1 MYRELFDISPDAM
14 IAVDSTSRIVRVNTQ
29 AERLFGYSEAQLL
42 GSGIDILIPARAR
55 NKHQAHVA
63 HYIASPRV
71 RSMGTGQELV
81 GVRHDGS
88 EFPVEIALSPIST
101 PEGRVVV
108 AAIRDISETQ
118 RARQALAR
126 ARYDRVMAQIGQLFL
141 TSPNLDDA
149 IARIPALLVE
159 ALGVEAAA
167 IVFKLPL
174 RERLQVR
181 ASSGL
186 DTETLSLL
194 IDLLS
199 THRLDGA
206 ATTDQTN
213 GSQYGDMLREAG
225 FASSAVIPLPGPNA
239 PASALLALSRELRHF
254 DHDALHFL
262 HTIAITLAATLQRI
276 RTEEQ
281 LSHAQ
286 RLEAVG
292 QLTGGI
298 AHDFNNLL
306 TVVSA
311 NLQILEDDLADRPEQ
326 LETIAIALRA
336 VDRGAE
342 LTRKLL
348 AFARRQQLSPRACDP
363 KDLLE
368 DVGSLLRRAL
378 GETVDL
384 HIACPADMPRVF
396 VDPGQLDA
404 ALLNLAINARD
415 AMPRGG
421 RLHIS
426 VRIEIETV
434 DVTADAKP
442 GQYVVVAVRD
452 TGFGMT
458 PDVLA
463 RALEPFFTTKGQGKG
478 SGLGLS
484 MVYGFVTQSG
494 GHLNIESRLGYGTNV
509 ELYLPVIAAEAEALD
524 KRATAAANARGHET
538 ILVVED
544 DADVRRAA
552 LAILHSLGYTTLPC
566 VDADEALGT
575 IPLHPEIALV
585 FSDVMLGSGMSGV
598 ELAEEIRVH
607 WPTLPILLT
616 SGDERSLQ
624 SSEAFDLLRKPYRRE
639 ELSVAIRRKL
649 DPRLRQPSPRPPWP
663 RSG

>member
-14 IAVDSTSRIVRVNTQ
+14 IAVDGNSRIVRANAQ
-29 AERLFGYSEAQLL
+29 AERLFGYTETQLL

-55 NKHQAHVA
+55 DKHQGHVA
-63 HYIASPRV
+63 HYAANPRV
-71 RSMGTGQELV
+71 RTMGTGQELV
-81 GVRHDGS
+81 GLRSDGS
-88 EFPVEIALSPIST
+88 EFPVEIALSPMNT
-101 PEGRVVV
+101 ADGRIVV

-126 ARYDRVMAQIGQLFL
+126 ARYDKVMAQIGQLFL

-149 IARIPALLVE
+149 IARIPALVVE

-181 ASSGL
+181 TSHGL
-186 DTETLSLL
+186 DANTLVAV
-194 IDLLS
+194 IDLLDPKL
-199 THRLDGA
+199 LDGWAEADRTNTA
-206 ATTDQTN
+206 ARD
-213 GSQYGDMLREAG
+213 DVLRKAG
-225 FASSAVIPLPGPNA
+225 FASTALIPLPDANA
-239 PASALLALSRELRHF
+239 PASALLALSRESRHF

-262 HTIAITLAATLQRI
+262 QTIATTLAATLQRI

-311 NLQILEDDLADRPEQ
+311 NLQILEDDLAGQPEH

-363 KDLLE
+363 KELLE
-368 DVGSLLRRAL
+368 DVGGLLRRAL
-378 GETVDL
+378 GEAIDL
-384 HIACPADMPRVF
+384 HIVCPADMPRVF

-404 ALLNLAINARD
+404 ALVNLAINARD

-421 RLHIS
+421 RLHIGAR
-426 VRIEIETV
+426 VGVIERGDATG
-434 DVTADAKP
+434 DAKP

-463 RALEPFFTTKGQGKG
+463 RALEPFFTTKGHGKG

-524 KRATAAANARGHET
+524 KRAAAPANARGHET

-544 DADVRRAA
+544 DADVRRAV
-552 LAILHSLGYTTLPC
+552 LVILRSLGYTTLPC
-566 VDADEALGT
+566 VDADEALRKL
-575 IPLHPEIALV
+575 PLHPEVALV
-585 FSDVMLGSGMSGV
+585 FSDVMLGRGMNGV
-598 ELAEEIRVH
+598 ELAEEIRIRR
-607 WPTLPILLT
+607 PALPILLT
-616 SGDERSLQ
+616 SGDERSAQ
-624 SSEAFDLLRKPYRRE
+624 SSAAFDLLRKPYRRE
-639 ELSVAIRRKL
+639 ELSAAIRRKL
-649 DPRLRQPSPRPPWP
+649 DPS
-663 RSG
+663 

>member
-14 IAVDSTSRIVRVNTQ
+14 IAVDGNSRIVRANAQ
-29 AERLFGYSEAQLL
+29 AERLFGYAEAQLL
-42 GSGIDILIPARAR
+42 GSGIDMLIPARAR
-55 NKHQAHVA
+55 DKHQAHVA
-63 HYIASPRV
+63 HYAANPRV
-71 RSMGTGQELV
+71 RTMGTGQELV
-81 GVRHDGS
+81 GLRRDGS
-88 EFPVEIALSPIST
+88 EFPIEIALSPIST
-101 PEGRVVV
+101 SGGRIVV

-126 ARYDRVMAQIGQLFL
+126 ARYDKVMAQVGQLFL

-149 IARIPALLVE
+149 IARIPMLVVG

-167 IVFKLPL
+167 IVFRLPL

-181 ASSGL
+181 TSHGL
-186 DTETLSLL
+186 DADALASVVNLL
-194 IDLLS
+194 DPNL
-199 THRLDGA
+199 LDGRTGA
-206 ATTDQTN
+206 EPTN
-213 GSQYGDMLREAG
+213 AIARDDVLLEAG
-225 FASSAVIPLPGPNA
+225 FASSAVVRLPDSNA
-239 PASALLALSRELRHF
+239 PASALLALSREPRHF

-262 HTIAITLAATLQRI
+262 HTIATTLAATLQRI
-276 RTEEQ
+276 RAEEQ

-311 NLQILEDDLADRPEQ
+311 NLQILEDDLAGQPEY

-363 KDLLE
+363 SVLLE
-368 DVGSLLRRAL
+368 DVGGLLRRAL
-378 GETVDL
+378 GEAVDL
-384 HIACPADMPRVF
+384 HIVCAANMPRVF

-404 ALLNLAINARD
+404 ALVNLAINARD

-426 VRIEIETV
+426 ARVGAIEPGAAGE
-434 DVTADAKP
+434 AKP
-442 GQYVVVAVRD
+442 GEYIVVAVRD

-463 RALEPFFTTKGQGKG
+463 RALEPFFTTKGHGKG

-509 ELYLPVIAAEAEALD
+509 ELYLPVIAAQAEALG
-524 KRATAAANARGHET
+524 KRAAASADARGHET

-552 LAILHSLGYTTLPC
+552 LAILRSLGYTTLAC
-566 VDADEALGT
+566 VDADAALRT
-575 IPLHPEIALV
+575 LPQHPDVALV
-585 FSDVMLGSGMSGV
+585 FSDVTLGRGMNGV
-598 ELAEEIRVH
+598 ELAEEIRVR

-616 SGDERSLQ
+616 SGDERSAQ

-639 ELSVAIRRKL
+639 ELSAAIRRKL
-649 DPRLRQPSPRPPWP
+649 DPR
-663 RSG
+663 

>member
-14 IAVDSTSRIVRVNTQ
+14 IAVDGNSSIVRANAQ
-29 AERLFGYSEAQLL
+29 AERLFGYTEEQLL
-42 GSGIDILIPARAR
+42 GRGIDILIPARAR
-55 NKHQAHVA
+55 DKHHGHVTRYTA
-63 HYIASPRV
+63 NPRV
-71 RSMGTGQELV
+71 RAMGTGQELV
-81 GVRHDGS
+81 GLRHDGS
-88 EFPVEIALSPIST
+88 EFPVEIALSPINT
-101 PEGRVVV
+101 PEGRIVV

-118 RARQALAR
+118 RARQALVR
-126 ARYDRVMAQIGQLFL
+126 ARYDKVMAQVGQLFL

-149 IARIPALLVE
+149 IARIPALVVE

-167 IVFKLPL
+167 IVFKLPM

-181 ASSGL
+181 ASFGL
-186 DTETLSLL
+186 DTHTLSSV
-194 IDLLS
+194 IDLLNPGL
-199 THRLDGA
+199 LDSLA
-206 ATTDQTN
+206 ATDQTTTPAH
-213 GSQYGDMLREAG
+213 GDVLHEAG
-225 FASSAVIPLPGPNA
+225 FASSAVIPLPDPRA
-239 PASALLALSRELRHF
+239 PASALLAMAREPRLF

-262 HTIAITLAATLQRI
+262 HTIATTLAATLQRL

-311 NLQILEDDLADRPEQ
+311 NLQILEDDLAGRPEQ

-336 VDRGAE
+336 VGRGAE

-368 DVGSLLRRAL
+368 DVGGLLRRAL
-378 GETVDL
+378 GEAIDL
-384 HIACPADMPRVF
+384 HIVCPADMPRVF

-404 ALLNLAINARD
+404 ALVNLAINARA

-426 VRIEIETV
+426 ARIGVIEPG
-434 DVTADAKP
+434 DASGDARP
-442 GQYVVVAVRD
+442 GQYIVVAVRD

-494 GHLNIESRLGYGTNV
+494 GHLNIESRLGYGTCV

-524 KRATAAANARGHET
+524 KRATVPASAGVHET

-552 LAILHSLGYTTLPC
+552 LAILRSLGYATLPC
-566 VDADEALGT
+566 VDADEALRT
-575 IPLHPEIALV
+575 IPQHPEIALV
-585 FSDVMLGSGMSGV
+585 FSDVMLGSGMNGV
-598 ELAEEIRVH
+598 ELAEEIRVR
-607 WPTLPILLT
+607 WPALPILLT
-616 SGDERSLQ
+616 SGDERSAQ

-639 ELSVAIRRKL
+639 ELSAAIRRKL
-649 DPRLRQPSPRPPWP
+649 DSN
-663 RSG
+663 

>member
-14 IAVDSTSRIVRVNTQ
+14 IAVDGTSRIVRVNAQ
-29 AERLFGYSEAQLL
+29 AERLFGYTEAQLL
-42 GSGIDILIPARAR
+42 GSRIDVLIPARAR

-63 HYIASPRV
+63 HYIGSPRV
-71 RSMGTGQELV
+71 RAMGTGQELV
-81 GVRHDGS
+81 GMRHDGS

-101 PEGRVVV
+101 AEGRVVV

-181 ASSGL
+181 ASFGL
-186 DTETLSLL
+186 DAENLSLL

-199 THRLDGA
+199 TRRLDSVA
-206 ATTDQTN
+206 ATDQANDTAH
-213 GSQYGDMLREAG
+213 GGMLREAG
-225 FASSAVIPLPGPNA
+225 FASSVVIPLPGPSA
-239 PASALLALSRELRHF
+239 PASSLLALSRESRHF

-262 HTIAITLAATLQRI
+262 HTIATTLAATLQRI

-311 NLQILEDDLADRPEQ
+311 NLQILEDDLVAQPEQ

-348 AFARRQQLSPRACDP
+348 AFARRQQLSPHACDP

-368 DVGSLLRRAL
+368 DVGVLLRRAL
-378 GETVDL
+378 GEAIDL
-384 HIACPADMPRVF
+384 QVSCPADMPRVF
-396 VDPGQLDA
+396 VDPGQLDS
-404 ALLNLAINARD
+404 ALVNLAINARD

-421 RLHIS
+421 RLHIGAR
-426 VRIEIETV
+426 VHEVETG
-434 DVTADAKP
+434 DATGDAKP

-494 GHLNIESRLGYGTNV
+494 GHLNIDSRLGYGTCV
-509 ELYLPVIAAEAEALD
+509 ELYLPVIAGEAEALD
-524 KRATAAANARGHET
+524 RQAAAPARVRGHET

-552 LAILHSLGYTTLPC
+552 LAVLRSLGYTTLPC
-566 VDADEALGT
+566 VDADEALRT
-575 IPLHPEIALV
+575 LPQHPEVALV

-598 ELAEEIRVH
+598 ELAEEIRVR

-616 SGDERSLQ
+616 SGDERSAE
-624 SSEAFDLLRKPYRRE
+624 SGEAFDLLRKPYRRE

-649 DPRLRQPSPRPPWP
+649 DSN
-663 RSG
+663 

>member
-1 MYRELFDISPDAM
+1 MYRELFEISPDAM
-14 IAVDSTSRIVRVNTQ
+14 IAVDANSCIVRANAQ
-29 AERLFGYSEAQLL
+29 AERLFGYSETQLL
-42 GSGIDILIPARAR
+42 GSGIEMLIPARAR

-63 HYIASPRV
+63 GYTANPRV

-81 GVRHDGS
+81 GLRRDGS
-88 EFPVEIALSPIST
+88 EFPVEIALSPMTT
-101 PEGRVVV
+101 PEGRIVV

-126 ARYDRVMAQIGQLFL
+126 ARYDKVMAQVGQLFL

-149 IARIPALLVE
+149 IARIPTLVVE

-181 ASSGL
+181 ASFGL
-186 DTETLSLL
+186 DTHTLSSV
-194 IDLLS
+194 IDLLNPGL
-199 THRLDGA
+199 LDSLA
-206 ATTDQTN
+206 ATDQTI
-213 GSQYGDMLREAG
+213 SPAHGDVLREAG
-225 FASSAVIPLPGPNA
+225 FAASVVIPLPDPRA
-239 PASALLALSRELRHF
+239 PASALLAMAREPRHF

-262 HTIAITLAATLQRI
+262 HTIATTLAATLQRI

-311 NLQILEDDLADRPEQ
+311 NLQILEDDLAGRPEQ

-336 VDRGAE
+336 VGRGAE

-348 AFARRQQLSPRACDP
+348 AFARRQQLSPRACDS
-363 KDLLE
+363 KELLE
-368 DVGSLLRRAL
+368 DVGGLLRRAL
-378 GETVDL
+378 GEAIDL
-384 HIACPADMPRVF
+384 HIVCPADMPHVF

-404 ALLNLAINARD
+404 ALVNLAINARD

-426 VRIEIETV
+426 ARVGAIESGDATG
-434 DVTADAKP
+434 DAKP
-442 GQYVVVAVRD
+442 GQYIVVAVRD

-509 ELYLPVIAAEAEALD
+509 ELYLPVIAAEAETLD
-524 KRATAAANARGHET
+524 RRVAAPANAHGHET

-552 LAILHSLGYTTLPC
+552 LAILRSLGYTTLPC
-566 VDADEALGT
+566 VDADEALRT
-575 IPLHPEIALV
+575 IPLHSEIALV
-585 FSDVMLGSGMSGV
+585 FSDIMLGSGMSGV
-598 ELAEEIRVH
+598 ELAEEIRVR
-607 WPTLPILLT
+607 WPRLPILLT

-639 ELSVAIRRKL
+639 ELSVAIRRQL
-649 DPRLRQPSPRPPWP
+649 DPN
-663 RSG
+663 

>member
-14 IAVDSTSRIVRVNTQ
+14 IAVDGSSRIVRVNAQ
-29 AERLFGYSEAQLL
+29 AERLFGYTEAQLL
-42 GSGIDILIPARAR
+42 GNGIDILIPARAR
-55 NKHQAHVA
+55 SKHQAHVA
-63 HYIASPRV
+63 HYIANPRV
-71 RSMGTGQELV
+71 RAMGTGQELV

-101 PEGRVVV
+101 PDGRVVV

-118 RARQALAR
+118 RARQALVR

-141 TSPNLDDA
+141 TSPDLDDA

-181 ASSGL
+181 ASFGL
-186 DTETLSLL
+186 DAENLSLL

-199 THRLDGA
+199 THRLDSLA
-206 ATTDQTN
+206 ATDQTN
-213 GSQYGDMLREAG
+213 GAAHDDMLREAG
-225 FASSAVIPLPGPNA
+225 FASSVVIPLPGPSA
-239 PASALLALSRELRHF
+239 PASALLALSRESRHF

-262 HTIAITLAATLQRI
+262 HTIATTLAATLQRI

-311 NLQILEDDLADRPEQ
+311 NLQILEDDLAAQPEQ

-348 AFARRQQLSPRACDP
+348 AFARRQQLSPHACDP

-368 DVGSLLRRAL
+368 DVGVLLRRAL
-378 GETVDL
+378 GEAIDL
-384 HIACPADMPRVF
+384 QVSCPADMPRVF
-396 VDPGQLDA
+396 VDPGQLDS
-404 ALLNLAINARD
+404 ALVNLAINSRD

-421 RLHIS
+421 RLHIGAR
-426 VRIEIETV
+426 VHEVEAGDATG
-434 DVTADAKP
+434 DAKP

-494 GHLNIESRLGYGTNV
+494 GHLNIDSRLGYGTCV
-509 ELYLPVIAAEAEALD
+509 ELYLPVIAEEAETLN
-524 KRATAAANARGHET
+524 RQVAAPVSARGHET

-552 LAILHSLGYTTLPC
+552 LAVLRSLGYAPLPC
-566 VDADEALGT
+566 VDADEALRT
-575 IPLHPEIALV
+575 LPQHPEVALV

-598 ELAEEIRVH
+598 ELADEIRVR
-607 WPTLPILLT
+607 WPALPILLT
-616 SGDERSLQ
+616 SGDERSAE
-624 SSEAFDLLRKPYRRE
+624 SGEAFDLLRKPYRRE
-639 ELSVAIRRKL
+639 ELSAAIRRKL
-649 DPRLRQPSPRPPWP
+649 DPN
-663 RSG
+663 